1 MTIQTHDFP
10 NAADTDSVL
19 DVHPVAGRIGAEI
32 RGVRLGGDVDNAT
45 VEAIRAALYRHKVI
59 FFRNQTHLDDAG
71 QEAFA
76 ERLGDPLAH
85 PTVPVAAGSRFLL
98 ELDSKE
104 GEAASAWHTDIT
116 FLPAYPAASILRAIT
131 IPPAGGDTLWANAVT
146 AYETLPEP
154 LKALVETLRAVH
166 TNAFDYAQQR
176 PEATSEQRKEM
187 LALAI
192 ADKPLFRL
200 DERELR
206 RDTPSWTSQTLQEWR
221 AEQGPDQPLA
231 FIIGQ
236 DSLLN
241 FPTWHQYETIL
252 ENSHLLVCRRPGYPL
267 TMREEQYQ
275 QWLEDHLTDNVEDLH
290 NQPAGKIYLAETPW
304 FDISATLIRERLQQ
318 GLACDD
324 LLPTPVLAYIRAHG
338 LYQKSADE

>member
-1 MTIQTHDFP
+1 M
-10 NAADTDSVL
+10 DSMHSL
-19 DVHPVAGRIGAEI
+19 Q
-32 RGVRLGGDVDNAT
+32 
-45 VEAIRAALYRHKVI
+45 ALYGGTFDPVHYG
-59 FFRNQTHLDDAG
+59 HLKPV
-71 QEAFA
+71 EI
-76 ERLGDPLAH
+76 LANLIGLQRVTIM
-85 PTVPVAAGSRFLL
+85 PNNVPPHR
-98 ELDSKE
+98 
-104 GEAASAWHTDIT
+104 
-116 FLPAYPAASILRAIT
+116 P
-131 IPPAGGDTLWANAVT
+131 
-146 AYETLPEP
+146 
-154 LKALVETLRAVH
+154 
-166 TNAFDYAQQR
+166 Q

-221 AEQGPDQPLA
+221 TEQGPDQPLA

-241 FPTWHQYETIL
+241 FPTWHKYETIL

-267 TMREEQYQ
+267 TMREAQYQ
-275 QWLEDHLTDNVEDLH
+275 QWLEDHLTANVEDLH
-290 NQPAGKIYLAETPW
+290 NQPAGKIYLSETPW

-324 LLPTPVLAYIRAHG
+324 LLPAPVLAYIHTHG

>member
-1 MTIQTHDFP
+1 MHSLQ
-10 NAADTDSVL
+10 
-19 DVHPVAGRIGAEI
+19 
-32 RGVRLGGDVDNAT
+32 
-45 VEAIRAALYRHKVI
+45 ALYGGTFDPVHYGHLKPVEILANLIGLQRVI
-59 FFRNQTHLDDAG
+59 IMPNN
-71 QEAFA
+71 
-76 ERLGDPLAH
+76 
-85 PTVPVAAGSRFLL
+85 VPPHR
-98 ELDSKE
+98 
-104 GEAASAWHTDIT
+104 
-116 FLPAYPAASILRAIT
+116 P
-131 IPPAGGDTLWANAVT
+131 
-146 AYETLPEP
+146 
-154 LKALVETLRAVH
+154 
-166 TNAFDYAQQR
+166 Q

-206 RDTPSWTSQTLQEWR
+206 RNTPSWTSQTLQEWR
-221 AEQGPDQPLA
+221 AKQGPDKPLA

-267 TMREEQYQ
+267 TMREPQYQ
-275 QWLEDHLTDNVEDLH
+275 QWLEAHLTDNVEDLH

-324 LLPTPVLAYIRAHG
+324 MLPSSVLAYINQHG
-338 LYQKSADE
+338 LYQKSADA

>member
-1 MTIQTHDFP
+1 MHSLQ
-10 NAADTDSVL
+10 
-19 DVHPVAGRIGAEI
+19 
-32 RGVRLGGDVDNAT
+32 
-45 VEAIRAALYRHKVI
+45 ALYGGTFDPVHYG
-59 FFRNQTHLDDAG
+59 HLKPV
-71 QEAFA
+71 EI
-76 ERLGDPLAH
+76 LANLIGLQRVTIM
-85 PTVPVAAGSRFLL
+85 PNNVPPHR
-98 ELDSKE
+98 
-104 GEAASAWHTDIT
+104 
-116 FLPAYPAASILRAIT
+116 P
-131 IPPAGGDTLWANAVT
+131 
-146 AYETLPEP
+146 
-154 LKALVETLRAVH
+154 
-166 TNAFDYAQQR
+166 Q

-200 DERELR
+200 DKRELR

-241 FPTWHQYETIL
+241 FPTWHKYETIL

-267 TMREEQYQ
+267 TMHEAQNQ
-275 QWLEDHLTDNVEDLH
+275 QWLEDHLTANVEDLH

-324 LLPTPVLAYIRAHG
+324 LLPAPVLAYIHTHG

>member
-1 MTIQTHDFP
+1 MHSLQ
-10 NAADTDSVL
+10 
-19 DVHPVAGRIGAEI
+19 
-32 RGVRLGGDVDNAT
+32 
-45 VEAIRAALYRHKVI
+45 ALYGGTFDPVHYG
-59 FFRNQTHLDDAG
+59 HLKPV
-71 QEAFA
+71 EI
-76 ERLGDPLAH
+76 LANLIGLQRVTIM
-85 PTVPVAAGSRFLL
+85 PNNVPPHR
-98 ELDSKE
+98 
-104 GEAASAWHTDIT
+104 
-116 FLPAYPAASILRAIT
+116 P
-131 IPPAGGDTLWANAVT
+131 
-146 AYETLPEP
+146 
-154 LKALVETLRAVH
+154 
-166 TNAFDYAQQR
+166 Q

-192 ADKPLFRL
+192 ADKLLFRL

-221 AEQGPDQPLA
+221 TEQGPDQPLA

-241 FPTWHQYETIL
+241 FPTWHKYETIL

-267 TMREEQYQ
+267 TMREAQYQ
-275 QWLEDHLTDNVEDLH
+275 QWLEDHLTANVEDLH
-290 NQPAGKIYLAETPW
+290 TQPAGKIYLAETPW

-324 LLPTPVLAYIRAHG
+324 LLPAPVLAYIHTHG

>member
-1 MTIQTHDFP
+1 MHSLQ
-10 NAADTDSVL
+10 
-19 DVHPVAGRIGAEI
+19 
-32 RGVRLGGDVDNAT
+32 
-45 VEAIRAALYRHKVI
+45 ALYGGTFDPVHYG
-59 FFRNQTHLDDAG
+59 HLKPV
-71 QEAFA
+71 EI
-76 ERLGDPLAH
+76 LANLIGLQRVTIM
-85 PTVPVAAGSRFLL
+85 PNNVPPHR
-98 ELDSKE
+98 
-104 GEAASAWHTDIT
+104 
-116 FLPAYPAASILRAIT
+116 P
-131 IPPAGGDTLWANAVT
+131 
-146 AYETLPEP
+146 
-154 LKALVETLRAVH
+154 
-166 TNAFDYAQQR
+166 Q

-221 AEQGPDQPLA
+221 TEQGPDQPLA

-324 LLPTPVLAYIRAHG
+324 LLPTPVLAYIHTHG

>member
-1 MTIQTHDFP
+1 MHSLQ
-10 NAADTDSVL
+10 
-19 DVHPVAGRIGAEI
+19 
-32 RGVRLGGDVDNAT
+32 
-45 VEAIRAALYRHKVI
+45 ALYGGTFDPVHYG
-59 FFRNQTHLDDAG
+59 HLKPV
-71 QEAFA
+71 EI
-76 ERLGDPLAH
+76 LANLIGLQRVTIM
-85 PTVPVAAGSRFLL
+85 PNNVPPHR
-98 ELDSKE
+98 
-104 GEAASAWHTDIT
+104 
-116 FLPAYPAASILRAIT
+116 P
-131 IPPAGGDTLWANAVT
+131 
-146 AYETLPEP
+146 
-154 LKALVETLRAVH
+154 
-166 TNAFDYAQQR
+166 Q

-221 AEQGPDQPLA
+221 TEQGPDQPLA

-241 FPTWHQYETIL
+241 FPTWHKYETIL

-267 TMREEQYQ
+267 TMREAQYQ
-275 QWLEDHLTDNVEDLH
+275 QWLEDHLTANVEDLH
-290 NQPAGKIYLAETPW
+290 TQPAGKIYRAETPW

-324 LLPTPVLAYIRAHG
+324 LLPAPVLAYIHTHG

>member
-1 MTIQTHDFP
+1 MHSLQ
-10 NAADTDSVL
+10 
-19 DVHPVAGRIGAEI
+19 
-32 RGVRLGGDVDNAT
+32 
-45 VEAIRAALYRHKVI
+45 ALYGGTFDPVHYG
-59 FFRNQTHLDDAG
+59 HLKPV
-71 QEAFA
+71 EI
-76 ERLGDPLAH
+76 LANLIGLQRVTIM
-85 PTVPVAAGSRFLL
+85 PNNVPPHR
-98 ELDSKE
+98 
-104 GEAASAWHTDIT
+104 
-116 FLPAYPAASILRAIT
+116 P
-131 IPPAGGDTLWANAVT
+131 
-146 AYETLPEP
+146 
-154 LKALVETLRAVH
+154 
-166 TNAFDYAQQR
+166 Q

-241 FPTWHQYETIL
+241 FPTWHKYETIL
-252 ENSHLLVCRRPGYPL
+252 ENSHLLDCRRPGYPL
-267 TMREEQYQ
+267 TMREAQYQ
-275 QWLEDHLTDNVEDLH
+275 QWLEDHLTANVEDLH
-290 NQPAGKIYLAETPW
+290 TQPAGKIYLAETPW

-324 LLPTPVLAYIRAHG
+324 LLPAPVLAYIHTHG

>member
-1 MTIQTHDFP
+1 M
-10 NAADTDSVL
+10 DSMHSL
-19 DVHPVAGRIGAEI
+19 Q
-32 RGVRLGGDVDNAT
+32 
-45 VEAIRAALYRHKVI
+45 ALYGGTFDPVHYG
-59 FFRNQTHLDDAG
+59 HLKPV
-71 QEAFA
+71 EI
-76 ERLGDPLAH
+76 LANLIGLQRVTIM
-85 PTVPVAAGSRFLL
+85 PNNVPPHR
-98 ELDSKE
+98 
-104 GEAASAWHTDIT
+104 
-116 FLPAYPAASILRAIT
+116 P
-131 IPPAGGDTLWANAVT
+131 
-146 AYETLPEP
+146 
-154 LKALVETLRAVH
+154 
-166 TNAFDYAQQR
+166 Q

-241 FPTWHQYETIL
+241 FPTWHKYETIL
-252 ENSHLLVCRRPGYPL
+252 GNSHLLVCRRPGYSL
-267 TMREEQYQ
+267 TMREAQYQ

-304 FDISATLIRERLQQ
+304 FDISATVIRERLQQ

-324 LLPTPVLAYIRAHG
+324 LLPAPVLAYIHTHG
-338 LYQKSADE
+338 LYQKTADK